1 MLFLDIRKN
10 ISELSTIVYQIKGLL
25 NGKTLLPFP
34 EVLVF
39 LNLLLHLFFQKNI
52 QNTRC
57 FEVEELRLKN
67 NIGEEANSVLVA
79 KVEGYVVKW
88 IQEVINFY
96 NDTTF

>member
-52 QNTRC
+52 
-57 FEVEELRLKN
+57 
-67 NIGEEANSVLVA
+67 
-79 KVEGYVVKW
+79 
-88 IQEVINFY
+88 
-96 NDTTF
+96 

>member
-1 MLFLDIRKN
+1 M
-10 ISELSTIVYQIKGLL
+10 
-25 NGKTLLPFP
+25 
-34 EVLVF
+34 
-39 LNLLLHLFFQKNI
+39 
-52 QNTRC
+52 
-57 FEVEELRLKN
+57 EELRLKS